1 MSTTL
6 KLTLLSLLPSILLPI
21 HALAQE
27 IKITVLDHQQQPVAD
42 IVAYLEPLD
51 DIKVEPNNEGIEIGQ
66 LNKSFTPYISVMQKG
81 SKVTFHNQDDITHH
95 IYSPVGENKFSFKI
109 RSGQSQLKQDF
120 NQVGEIAMGCNIHDW
135 MSGYLLVLDTP
146 YFNKTNAEGVANINI
161 SEQGNYRLN
170 IWHPQLMEENN
181 KISMVV
187 DTTEIQ
193 HHTFKLT
200 KAMQTIPE
208 QSNNDDFDFLSEY

>member
-21 HALAQE
+21 HAFAQE

-187 DTTEIQ
+187 DTNEIQ